1 MKRKSPYPGLR
12 PFAEEE
18 AIFFRGR
25 EDHVYQIIKSLE
37 EKRFVMITGAS
48 GDGKSSIVYAGLVPK
63 AKAGFF
69 KSRFNNWKVC
79 DFRPEKSPFEN
90 MCKQVSESL
99 KLDFDYVKKELSF
112 GFSSLIKLYKESE
125 LFFEENDADFQGL
138 SAEERVL
145 KKRSG
150 ANLLLI
156 VDQFEEFFTNSE
168 NLVNGNPNDKS
179 HLVANLLSNT
189 IRLAKE
195 LDLPIYVVFTMRSDY
210 IGNCASLRGI
220 PELIGYSQYFIPR
233 LNREEIADVIRDPAD
248 LNGDAIQN
256 RLVDHLINSTTE
268 GSDQLPIIQHCM
280 NRIWRTADGND
291 LDLYHLAMCQG
302 LKVTDLPK
310 EQQDIPELKAISDQ
324 KSEKTLNNVIN
335 AHATDLFDLSI
346 KNYLKKYPESK
357 EEEVKENLVFLM
369 KSMAKMDNG
378 KGVRY
383 KCVFGELVSN
393 LKYPMNL
400 EQVNSLV
407 FLFRKEGNDLL
418 APYSN
423 QIPILAESDPIEIS
437 HESLIRNWV
446 PLKDWAV
453 HDTQDYQTFQD
464 LRAQS
469 DKWEENDRSKYYLL
483 GIGPLDYFE
492 KWFERTDPTVFWIM
506 KYEQHSVN
514 DANIRVSISEML
526 ERIKEFIQESR
537 KAINAARVAKR
548 RRRMAL
554 LIAASLAVLILT
566 SITIWAFRE
575 KSLADDAKVIA
586 ETQKKNAELATQEA
600 IKSEEKA
607 LYLSALSDSSLRVS
621 EENEKLANQSKTEAL
636 QQKALAE
643 SSKLFAL
650 QQAKIAK
657 DEANKTLQAID
668 QLLEQKNLT
677 ETQRDSANIAR
688 NEAYE
693 LSMKA
698 VSTSLALQAS
708 RFEIEPEL
716 SGLMA
721 YHAYDFNK
729 NVNGNE
735 KDPSLYS
742 GTTAALSRLKG
753 PDYNVLTE
761 SSYMA
766 NDILIR
772 DKDHKIFAVNNEGF
786 VDIWDFRNGFFAGLN
801 HAGIMQLNTNFEG
814 PAADA
819 FFLDDNSMAFVD
831 LDGNLAYFN
840 SFNTNLPDKE
850 YQNHSKLI
858 NQVIK
863 TDSKIISASID
874 GEILIQPIK
883 DQGTIFKYEC
893 KEVVMDLAV
902 SNQKIAFVTKS
913 KCGLIDLKSGLLIK
927 DVQINGGL
935 RACLFDAGKIILTTN
950 QGSIIELNEN
960 LEIKSTLQ
968 FGYVPISQ
976 IEISSDK
983 KTLAV
988 ASADKRIGIFNLVKL
1003 NEDPMIIEN
1012 VGSQIRSLGFS
1023 NEGFVLAGL
1032 ENGSTMFWSIDIDQN
1047 IEEIC
1052 NNLSRSF
1059 TADEWEKYIGNKVK
1073 YIEACKK

>member
-1 MKRKSPYPGLR
+1 MIRKSPYPGLR

-25 EDHVYQIIKSLE
+25 EDHVFQIIKSLE

-90 MCKQVSESL
+90 MCKRVAESL
-99 KLDFDYVKKELSF
+99 RMDLDYVRDELSY
-112 GFSSLIKLYKESE
+112 GFSSLIKLYKESP
-125 LFFEENDADFQGL
+125 LYFEENDTEFQGL
-138 SAEERVL
+138 SAEERVE

-168 NLVNGNPNDKS
+168 NLVNGNPNDSS

-280 NRIWRTADGND
+280 NRIWRTAGGKD
-291 LDLYHLAMCQG
+291 LDLYHLAICQG

-310 EQQDIPELKAISDQ
+310 EQQNIPELAGITDQ
-324 KSEKTLNNVIN
+324 QSEKTLNNVIN
-335 AHATDLFDLSI
+335 AHASDLFELSV
-346 KNYLKKYPESK
+346 KNYLKKYPDA
-357 EEEVKENLVFLM
+357 EEEQIKENLVFLM

-393 LKYPMNL
+393 LKYPMTLTQAN
-400 EQVNSLV
+400 ELV
-407 FLFRKEGNDLL
+407 FMFRKEGNDLL

-423 QIPILAESDPIEIS
+423 QIATLAENDPIEIS

-446 PLKDWAV
+446 PLKNWAV

-469 DKWEENDRSKYYLL
+469 DKWVENDKSKHYLL
-483 GIGPLDYFE
+483 GLGPLDYFE
-492 KWFERTDPTVFWIM
+492 KWFERTDPSVFWIM
-506 KYEQHSVN
+506 KYEQHAASDTN
-514 DANIRVSISEML
+514 FRAEIAEML
-526 ERIKEFIQESR
+526 EQIKAFIAESR
-537 KAINAARVAKR
+537 SAINAARVAKR
-548 RRRMAL
+548 RRRLAV
-554 LIAASLAVLILT
+554 LIAASIAVLVLT

-575 KSLADDAKVIA
+575 KSLADDAKLIA

-621 EENEKLANQSKTEAL
+621 EENEKLANQAKTEAL

-643 SSKLFAL
+643 SSKQFAL
-650 QQAKIAK
+650 QQAKLAK
-657 DEANKTLQAID
+657 EEANKTLQAID

-688 NEAYE
+688 NQAYE
-693 LSMKA
+693 LSMQA

-721 YHAYDFNK
+721 YHASDFN
-729 NVNGNE
+729 NEVNGNP
-735 KDPSLYS
+735 KDPSIFS
-742 GTTAALSRLKG
+742 GSTAALSKLKG
-753 PDYNVLTE
+753 PDYNLLNE
-761 SSYMA
+761 SSFMA
-766 NDILIR
+766 NDILIQ
-772 DKDHKIFAVNNEGF
+772 DKDHKIFAINNEGF
-786 VDIWDFRNGFFAGLN
+786 VDIWDFRNGFFQGLN
-801 HAGIMQLNTNFEG
+801 HAGIMQLQTNFEG

-819 FFLDDNSMAFVD
+819 FFLDNSSMAFVD
-831 LDGNLAYFN
+831 LNGGLAYYN
-840 SFNTNLPDKE
+840 SFSTNQPDQQFK
-850 YQNHSKLI
+850 NHETLIKQVRKSGDKL
-858 NQVIK
+858 
-863 TDSKIISASID
+863 ISASQD
-874 GEILIQPIK
+874 GLLVIQSISK
-883 DQGTIFKYEC
+883 EN
-893 KEVVMDLAV
+893 EVVTYHLNETVVDIAVNDNKLAYITR
-902 SNQKIAFVTKS
+902 N
-913 KCGLIDLKSGLLIK
+913 KCGLLDLSSGELIK
-927 DVQINGGL
+927 EIEITGSL
-935 RACLFDAGKIILTTN
+935 RACLFQNKKVVLSNN
-950 QGSIIELNEN
+950 QGAVIVLNDK
-960 LEIKSTLQ
+960 LEIKNTLQ
-968 FGYVPISQ
+968 FGYVPIAL
-976 IEISSDK
+976 IEISDDQS
-983 KTLAV
+983 TLAV
-988 ASADKRIGIFNLVKL
+988 ASADKRIGLFNLSNL
-1003 NEDPMIIEN
+1003 DSDPMIIEN
-1012 VGSQIRSLGFS
+1012 IDSQIRTLAFS
-1023 NEGFVLAGL
+1023 KEGFLLAGL
-1032 ENGSTMFWSIDIDQN
+1032 ENGNTRFWSTDIDQN

-1052 NNLSRSF
+1052 QNLSRSF
-1059 TADEWEKYIGNKVK
+1059 TEDEWEKYIGNKVEYRK
-1073 YIEACKK
+1073 GCKE